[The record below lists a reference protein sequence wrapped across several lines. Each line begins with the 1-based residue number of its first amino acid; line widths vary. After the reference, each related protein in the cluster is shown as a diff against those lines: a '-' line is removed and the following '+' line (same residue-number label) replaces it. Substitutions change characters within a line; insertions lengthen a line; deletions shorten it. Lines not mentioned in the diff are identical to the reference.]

1 MSVGP
6 EHQRLRPED
15 RANLVAY
22 VDGEL
27 TEVEARALSTKITHS
42 ATARR
47 EVDLLKKT
55 WDALDK
61 LPRPHVSDQF
71 HDRTLSH
78 VRSDEARRGAR
89 LASATAAAA
98 TGWKLAV
105 CALIATLAGGGG
117 YLTAWGLW
125 PDPDE
130 RVVRELSLAE
140 HLDEYQEVGGFDVLE
155 ALMNTPEFGPDS
167 P

>member
-1 MSVGP
+1 MSAGP
-6 EHQRLRPED
+6 DHQRLRPED

-27 TEVEARALSTKITHS
+27 AEEEARALTTKITHS

-71 HDRTLSH
+71 HDRTLSYI
-78 VRSDEARRGAR
+78 RSIESRKQAR
-89 LASATAAAA
+89 LAPLAAAFGGA
-98 TGWKLAV
+98 GRLAACLV
-105 CALIATLAGGGG
+105 VAGAAGAGG
-117 YLTAWGLW
+117 YLAAWGLW
-125 PDPDE
+125 PDAD
-130 RVVRELSLAE
+130 RRLARELSLAE
-140 HLDEYQEVGGFDVLE
+140 HLDEYQEVGNFDLLE
-155 ALMNTPEFGPDS
+155 ALKRSPEFGES
-167 P
+167 RR